1 MPPLSIDTLPIK
13 MAVEV
18 SSHFD
23 HIIESST
30 AKPKK

>member
-1 MPPLSIDTLPIK
+1 MPPLSIDTPPIK
-13 MAVEV
+13 MGVEG